1 MIYFLICIFLFACIF
16 LVEIKLD
23 KQAGNVVFLVLS
35 TLLILFV
42 GLRGDIEPDYENYL
56 DIFQHSKSSS
66 YKDFE
71 VEPLY
76 LFLNKTIRLLGG
88 AFPIIVFI
96 MAFISI
102 LPKLLFFKK
111 YSPNFAV
118 SSFIF
123 FCGALFLFD
132 FIATRQAVAIALFMF
147 SLQYIQNRS
156 WWNYFWIII
165 LASGF
170 HISAL
175 ILLPCYFILNK
186 EYSNIKLYL
195 ILCLCAVLN
204 LLQVNV
210 GFLKNALDLVS
221 LPGATIAKLAIYSAE
236 SEFGFIS
243 IKQIILGF
251 LFVFIKNRINPK
263 NDMLNIFVNIY
274 VLGVFLGTLLNE
286 IPQFSYR
293 VKWYFFSLE
302 AILVPYTI
310 LYFSRNQSILKN
322 LLYCFLFLIYV
333 YSLFGFLDSL
343 ASRDNYIFPYKFFFE

>member
-1 MIYFLICIFLFACIF
+1 MIYFLICIFLFGCVF
-16 LVEIKLD
+16 LVDIKLD
-23 KQAGNVVFLVLS
+23 KQAGNVIFFVLS
-35 TLLILFV
+35 VILILFV
-42 GLRGDIEPDYENYL
+42 GLRGNIEPDYESYL
-56 DIFQHSKSSS
+56 DIFQHSKTSN
-66 YKDFE
+66 YIDFE

-76 LFLNKTIRLLGG
+76 LFLNKAILLLGG

-102 LPKLLFFKK
+102 MPKLFFFKK
-111 YSPNFAV
+111 YSPNFAL
-118 SSFIF
+118 SFFIF
-123 FCGALFLFD
+123 FCGSLFLFD
-132 FIATRQAVAIALFMF
+132 FIATRQAVAIGLFMF

-156 WWNYFWIII
+156 WWNYFSIII

-175 ILLPCYFILNK
+175 ILLPCFFILNY

-195 ILCLCAVLN
+195 ILFLCVGLN

-210 GFLKNALDLVS
+210 GFLKNALDLIS
-221 LPGATIAKLAIYSAE
+221 LPGATVAKLAIYSAE

-243 IKQIILGF
+243 LKQIILGF

-274 VLGVFLGTLLNE
+274 VLGIFLGTLLNE

-302 AILVPYTI
+302 AILIPYVI
-310 LYFSRNQSILKN
+310 FYFSRNQSILKN

-343 ASRDNYIFPYKFFFE
+343 ASRDKYIFPYKFFFE